1 MENFDNLF
9 ENQSSGINNDQP
21 FDKEVW
27 SQRKQTE
34 RAKLYEA
41 IDGMTDLTFSSC
53 KTLSDYLGMQ
63 SRLGR
68 TSVANT
74 LLVLAQKPDATY
86 VMSFDDWH
94 QRGRSVKRNEKALM
108 VLEANGEYQRED
120 GTTGTSFDAKRV
132 FDVSQTQGKPLRERE
147 QASLRSKLKS
157 LVTDTPVPINV
168 SDSVAQEIGALY
180 SDKDNTVYV
189 ARNMDGE
196 ALFAHIA
203 CELAH
208 AENMTDE
215 PSRDAFISSCAAD
228 IVCRRYSISYAASSE
243 QIPDSVTRLDTASKR
258 AVLGRI
264 REAACD
270 IMERVDRNLY
280 AERQQQKNQPER

>member
-1 MENFDNLF
+1 MENFDSLF
-9 ENQSSGINNDQP
+9 ENKSSGFNNDKP
-21 FDKEVW
+21 FNKEAW
-27 SQRKQTE
+27 AQRKQAE

-41 IDGMTDLTFSSC
+41 IDGMTDLTFSSD
-53 KTLSDYLGMQ
+53 KTLSNYLGMQ

-94 QRGRSVKRNEKALM
+94 QRGRSVKRNEKALI

-147 QASLRSKLKS
+147 QASIRSRLKA
-157 LVTDTPVPINV
+157 LVTETPVPVKV
-168 SDSVAQEIGALY
+168 SDSISQEIGALY
-180 SDKDNTVYV
+180 SDKDKTVHV

-196 ALFAHIA
+196 ALFVHIA

-208 AENMTDE
+208 AENTTDD
-215 PSRDAFISSCAAD
+215 PSRDAFISSCTAY
-228 IVCRRYSISYAASSE
+228 IVCRRYGISYAA
-243 QIPDSVTRLDTASKR
+243 
-258 AVLGRI
+258 
-264 REAACD
+264 
-270 IMERVDRNLY
+270 
-280 AERQQQKNQPER
+280 

>member
-1 MENFDNLF
+1 MENFDSLF
-9 ENQSSGINNDQP
+9 ENQSSGLHNDQP
-21 FDKEVW
+21 FDKEAW
-27 SQRKQTE
+27 AQRKQEE

-41 IDGMTDLTFSSC
+41 IDGMTDLTLSSP
-53 KTLSDYLGMQ
+53 KTLSDYISMQ

-108 VLEANGEYQRED
+108 VMEANGEYQRED
-120 GTTGTSFDAKRV
+120 GTMGTSFDAKRV
-132 FDVSQTQGKPLRERE
+132 FDVSQTQGKPVRERE
-147 QASLRSKLKS
+147 QASIRSKIKA
-157 LVTDTPVPINV
+157 LVTDTPVPVKV
-168 SDSVAQEIGALY
+168 SDSVSQEIGALY

-196 ALFAHIA
+196 ALFSHIS

-208 AENMTDE
+208 TENTTND
-215 PSRDAFISSCAAD
+215 PSRDAVISSCAAD
-228 IVCRRYSISYAASSE
+228 IVCRRYGISYAASNE
-243 QIPDSVTRLDTASKR
+243 QIPESVSRLDTASKR

>member
-1 MENFDNLF
+1 MENFDSLF
-9 ENQSSGINNDQP
+9 EYQSSQSNNDEP
-21 FDKEVW
+21 FDKVAW
-27 SQRKQTE
+27 AQRKQAE

-41 IDGMTDLTFSSC
+41 IDGMTDLTFSSA

-120 GTTGTSFDAKRV
+120 GTMGTSFDAKRV

-147 QASLRSKLKS
+147 QASIRSKLKS
-157 LVTDTPVPINV
+157 LVTDTPVPVKV
-168 SDSVAQEIGALY
+168 SDSVSQEVGALY
-180 SDKDNTVYV
+180 SDKDNTVFV
-189 ARNMDGE
+189 ARNMGGE
-196 ALFAHIA
+196 SLFAHIA

-208 AENMTDE
+208 AGNTTDE

-228 IVCRRYSISYAASSE
+228 IVCRRYSISYVSSNE
-243 QIPDSVTRLDTASKR
+243 QIPDSVMRLDTASKR